1 VHSASLKLYLY
12 LYLFQEYIPDSPAEG
27 GGPTIVVVSLV
38 VEIEGDSTQFEGA
51 GFSLSRTKEVL
62 SSIASDCMVD
72 DGECLNAVEIF
83 WTPSDRSEVLGRLD
97 VVTDFPEI
105 IDM

>member
-1 VHSASLKLYLY
+1 
-12 LYLFQEYIPDSPAEG
+12 
-27 GGPTIVVVSLV
+27 
-38 VEIEGDSTQFEGA
+38 
-51 GFSLSRTKEVL
+51 VL

-105 IDM
+105 IELDINPLLALPSGAKVLDARVVIE

>member
-51 GFSLSRTKEVL
+51 GFSLSRTKKCCPVL
-62 SSIASDCMVD
+62 QATVWSMTV
-72 DGECLNAVEIF
+72 NV
-83 WTPSDRSEVLGRLD
+83 
-97 VVTDFPEI
+97 
-105 IDM
+105 